1 MSKMLSLI
9 SALEKRMRTTER
21 INLLTPGDGLTRK
34 QKDQTE
40 KYYGDESVKVEQM
53 ESDTRKIFNVLI
65 EKQNLLDEQIKAMK
79 DQLSQLDKRDST
91 LFTIFKEGI
100 EIVRQRQLE
109 IDDRLTSGMKSHQE
123 MRNKIDDLS
132 NANINLSEE
141 RLQTTE
147 ALGEKEGLIRSYM
160 AEMETL
166 MLDVRTRMDDFESNY
181 QSFRKIEQAIESKIE
196 QLSSK
201 VLEKEDQ
208 RSDVNQMNIM
218 FGEKL
223 SSVAKTLDEKD
234 SIFRAY
240 QKETEDLIQA
250 LTRKI
255 DEIGLHSE
263 HFQKEIQEV
272 SFQKNTINYTIA
284 GIHEAINSLKND
296 FTHKVNSYNSE
307 ILNQVSALRT
317 KLDDQNLVNHQLEEK
332 GRNIELQLKDI
343 NDAWKKL
350 HEQQSTKY
358 GELLDVVDEG
368 KSRMQRM
375 EEKLMSI
382 KEAEGGVQKL
392 AQDLLGKFSLIQ
404 RDIESVKQEVSMKK
418 HKLRVVENKLDM
430 IKKVINETEMEHE
443 E

>member
-9 SALEKRMRTTER
+9 SALEKRMRKTER

-53 ESDTRKIFNVLI
+53 ESDTRKIISVLI
-65 EKQNLLDEQIKAMK
+65 EKHNLLDEQIKAMK

-123 MRNKIDDLS
+123 MRNKIDELS

-196 QLSSK
+196 QLASK
-201 VLEKEDQ
+201 VLEKENQ
-208 RSDVNQMNIM
+208 RSDVNQMNIL

-343 NDAWKKL
+343 NDTWEKL

-358 GELLDVVDEG
+358 GELLGVMDEV

-392 AQDLLGKFSLIQ
+392 AQDLLGKFSIVQ